1 MRLIN
6 YTLLLTS
13 FAILSS
19 CRQDTTEE
27 IPNVTNEKRDH
38 SRFLMKAVND
48 TIENQILYPSD
59 TTVISPTDP
68 IKPPK

>member
-27 IPNVTNEKRDH
+27 IPDVTNEKIDYDH
-38 SRFLMKAVND
+38 FLKKAEND
-48 TIENQILYPSD
+48 TIENQILYPTD

-68 IKPPK
+68 I

>member
-1 MRLIN
+1 MA
-6 YTLLLTS
+6 
-13 FAILSS
+13 FLSS

-27 IPNVTNEKRDH
+27 IHEVTTEKIDYDH
-38 SRFLMKAVND
+38 FLMKAVKD